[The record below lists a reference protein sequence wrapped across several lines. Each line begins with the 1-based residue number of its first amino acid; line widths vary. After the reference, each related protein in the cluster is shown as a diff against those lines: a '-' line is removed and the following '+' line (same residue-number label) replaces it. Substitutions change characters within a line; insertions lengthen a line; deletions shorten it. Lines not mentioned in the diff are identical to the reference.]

1 MLQNQSMSS
10 RRHTANSV
18 LSQIR
23 PRGRGGMVS
32 ENNPPF
38 LPPSIRRLTG
48 VSLIGFYFAKGVV
61 VKVFDQLW
69 IYKTDEESGI

>member
-18 LSQIR
+18 FSQIR

-38 LPPSIRRLTG
+38 LPPSIRRLTPMPSK
-48 VSLIGFYFAKGVV
+48 SLVLFMTMIDAEV
-61 VKVFDQLW
+61 L
-69 IYKTDEESGI
+69 